1 MMNRPSSAPRIYQ
14 NTHTLVSHNVGDSA
28 KGRSLQA
35 PWTIADPSLNGSGQG
50 SHTSRLGGLA
60 AQAVGHLAVEGRLL
74 FPLISYPPTL
84 WEASAMSHT
93 VRGKA
98 KLVSRVRRIRGQVEA
113 LDRALETE
121 AGCAQTLQL
130 IASVRGAINSLTAEI
145 MEDHI
150 RVHVVDP
157 ERERNSDRADAADE
171 LIDVVRAYFK

>member
-1 MMNRPSSAPRIYQ
+1 
-14 NTHTLVSHNVGDSA
+14 
-28 KGRSLQA
+28 
-35 PWTIADPSLNGSGQG
+35 
-50 SHTSRLGGLA
+50 
-60 AQAVGHLAVEGRLL
+60 
-74 FPLISYPPTL
+74 
-84 WEASAMSHT
+84 MSHT

-113 LDRALETE
+113 LERALETE

-130 IASVRGAINSLTAEI
+130 IASVRGAINSLMAEI

-157 ERERNSDRADAADE
+157 ARERNSDRADAADE

>member
-1 MMNRPSSAPRIYQ
+1 
-14 NTHTLVSHNVGDSA
+14 
-28 KGRSLQA
+28 
-35 PWTIADPSLNGSGQG
+35 
-50 SHTSRLGGLA
+50 
-60 AQAVGHLAVEGRLL
+60 
-74 FPLISYPPTL
+74 
-84 WEASAMSHT
+84 MSHT
-93 VRGKA
+93 IRGKA

-113 LDRALETE
+113 LERALETE

-157 ERERNSDRADAADE
+157 ARERNSDRADAADE

>member
-1 MMNRPSSAPRIYQ
+1 
-14 NTHTLVSHNVGDSA
+14 
-28 KGRSLQA
+28 
-35 PWTIADPSLNGSGQG
+35 
-50 SHTSRLGGLA
+50 
-60 AQAVGHLAVEGRLL
+60 
-74 FPLISYPPTL
+74 
-84 WEASAMSHT
+84 MSHT
-93 VRGKA
+93 IRGKA

-113 LDRALETE
+113 LERALETE

-157 ERERNSDRADAADE
+157 ERERNSDRAGAADE